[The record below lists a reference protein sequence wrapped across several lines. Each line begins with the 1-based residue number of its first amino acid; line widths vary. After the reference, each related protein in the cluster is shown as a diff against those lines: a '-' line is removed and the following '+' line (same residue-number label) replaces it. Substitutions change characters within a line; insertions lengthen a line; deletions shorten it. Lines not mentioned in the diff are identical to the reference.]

1 MGRDRTLARRVA
13 IAAVLA
19 VAIAGIAAL
28 VRGGIPCEVVAS
40 QPACEVALEPGP
52 VEDSL
57 ALITVTDA
65 TPVFPPE
72 EGSLRLTTVAVQDRL
87 GLLSWLVARTNGAVE
102 VVPREQ
108 IYPPDI
114 DREEISE
121 RNALSMR
128 DSQQVATI
136 VALEQLGYEL
146 EPDGALILSVQGDAV
161 TDELEVDDVVVAVD
175 GTEVLESTGAVEAIR
190 ARAPG
195 DTVSLTVRGADGERT
210 VDVVLGTNPQDPS
223 LPYVGVLLTTDVD
236 LPVDIEVDAG
246 VIGGPSAGLVFALS
260 LLELLEPEA
269 LLGDLAV
276 AATGT
281 LARDGTVGSVGGV
294 TQKVVG
300 ATSPRDGSP
309 PAQVFLVP
317 VDNLEEALAAPVA
330 NEVTIVPVGSL
341 SDALDA
347 LELLRSGRTPP
358 DGVVVAAP

>member
-1 MGRDRTLARRVA
+1 M
-13 IAAVLA
+13 LA
-19 VAIAGIAAL
+19 VALAAVVTV
-28 VRGGIPCEVVAS
+28 VRGGISCEVVAS
-40 QPACEVALEPGP
+40 QPACQVALEPGP

-57 ALITVTDA
+57 ALITVADD

-72 EGSLRLTTVAVQDRL
+72 EGSLRLTTVAVQDQL
-87 GLLSWLVARTNGAVE
+87 GVLSWLVARTNGAVD

-108 IYPPDI
+108 IYPPDV
-114 DREEISE
+114 DREEITE
-121 RNALSMR
+121 RNALLMR

-146 EPDGALILSVQGDAV
+146 APDGALILSVQDDAV
-161 TDELEVDDVVVAVD
+161 TDDLEVDDVVIAVD
-175 GTEVLESTGAVEAIR
+175 GTPVLESTEAVEAIR

-195 DTVSLTVRGADGERT
+195 DTVTLTVRTAGAERT
-210 VDVVLGTNPQDPS
+210 VEIVLGSNPDDPS

-260 LLELLEPEA
+260 LLELLEPDA

-276 AATGT
+276 AGTGT

-309 PAQVFLVP
+309 PAEVFLVP
-317 VDNLEEALAAPVA
+317 ADNLAEALAAPVGS
-330 NEVTIVPVGSL
+330 EVTIVPVGSL

-347 LELLRSGRTPP
+347 LELLRSGQTPP